1 MSEDILKRSIR
12 IVNLPQEYDAQPI
25 IDVLKDAGEIVDT
38 KIGTTDMIITYREE
52 EGKQSALMFANFEL
66 GNIVLQIEEPD
77 SLEITKNLESK
88 SSFQKLDDIP
98 MTSSNWNFQPGF
110 GAFQDK
116 KETGHEDHSKKRNFE
131 VDQSHVI
138 LSSELREE
146 FVHKV
151 DSDTPPANK
160 NVAQNYAATNV
171 IPEEGEEALSTSSKL
186 YENKHKKHD
195 RIDKIEE
202 EVQEEFATEK
212 HKEHKK
218 EHEKKSSS
226 TFNITLESGVKAL
239 HSKLQETNVPARET
253 LLKNDKFFNV
263 VNSGFMLVFTAS
275 WAFAWLVASF

>member
-1 MSEDILKRSIR
+1 
-12 IVNLPQEYDAQPI
+12 
-25 IDVLKDAGEIVDT
+25 
-38 KIGTTDMIITYREE
+38 
-52 EGKQSALMFANFEL
+52 
-66 GNIVLQIEEPD
+66 
-77 SLEITKNLESK
+77 
-88 SSFQKLDDIP
+88 
-98 MTSSNWNFQPGF
+98 
-110 GAFQDK
+110 
-116 KETGHEDHSKKRNFE
+116 

-138 LSSELREE
+138 LSSALRED

-218 EHEKKSSS
+218 EHEKKRAVVLL
-226 TFNITLESGVKAL
+226 IL
-239 HSKLQETNVPARET
+239 HLR
-253 LLKNDKFFNV
+253 V
-263 VNSGFMLVFTAS
+263 V
-275 WAFAWLVASF
+275 